1 MRRVTFQEDVEESEV
16 VEIDTHNYGAAGNKV
31 TEGWCEEEVG
41 GIEAKH
47 VDEALVFSDL
57 EMEKAEALMQMN
69 IDEKE
74 VVESEKLCVNLD
86 LNDAKCKED
95 IDQSEIE
102 NETNVDLEKE
112 AMMAIKEQS
121 VELERYEAAGSKQKS
136 GMRKVLEKFP
146 FLK

>member
-1 MRRVTFQEDVEESEV
+1 MQLKIDDEE
-16 VEIDTHNYGAAGNKV
+16 A
-31 TEGWCEEEVG
+31 
-41 GIEAKH
+41 
-47 VDEALVFSDL
+47 
-57 EMEKAEALMQMN
+57 
-69 IDEKE
+69 
-74 VVESEKLCVNLD
+74 VESEKLCVNLD

-95 IDQSEIE
+95 IDQSEMV
-102 NETNVDLEKE
+102 NETNLELEKE